1 VCKRA
6 VWWNAWER
14 CYLLECDNWWLFAMR
29 RTFQVGLQM
38 FKEIESDGVVTVS
51 VLKACVSSRDIC
63 EGRLVIRRGFDGV
76 LFVVN
81 SLCWCGRMLALHF
94 SSFQWDVS
102 KEQCLVE
109 FHGCSREVS
118 TLKKKKIIL

>member
-1 VCKRA
+1 MHA
-6 VWWNAWER
+6 DAEM
-14 CYLLECDNWWLFAMR
+14 ECARELFDEMHEKDVISWSVIIG
-29 RTFQVGLQM
+29 VGLQM

-81 SLCWCGRMLALHF
+81 SLC
-94 SSFQWDVS
+94 
-102 KEQCLVE
+102 
-109 FHGCSREVS
+109 
-118 TLKKKKIIL
+118 